1 MRILNVN
8 TGQRVRGRAPTSTDA
23 RTRRSRALRAFLI
36 YFVKLGTY
44 CIRMRSHMHYNR
56 HKIIRMRVIRKKI
69 RMTSMSAKSPRDCG
83 RKRVED
89 VYS

>member
-1 MRILNVN
+1 
-8 TGQRVRGRAPTSTDA
+8 
-23 RTRRSRALRAFLI
+23 
-36 YFVKLGTY
+36 
-44 CIRMRSHMHYNR
+44 
-56 HKIIRMRVIRKKI
+56 MRVIRKKI